1 MSINKQKY
9 RKMNTKKCYR
19 QPLMTVDDLRQ
30 HLLAGSEQGL
40 GGPSA
45 TFMSNPTIGD
55 MDEE

>member
-1 MSINKQKY
+1 
-9 RKMNTKKCYR
+9 MNTKKCYC

-45 TFMSNPTIGD
+45 TYMSNPTIGD
-55 MDEE
+55 TDE

>member
-1 MSINKQKY
+1 MSINKQKH

-19 QPLMTVDDLRQ
+19 QPLMTVVALRQ
-30 HLLAGSEQGL
+30 HLLTGSDTGL

-45 TFMSNPTIGD
+45 TYMSNPTIGD